1 MTQTAV
7 PAARF
12 VGGTI
17 VLEEVGEETAVP
29 TPFQWINGKWR
40 CPAVH
45 YREVQPWLKAQGI
58 RNRIP
63 RWQTLNLTL
72 HDDRSPHDYQLE
84 ALQAWRENGRWGSI
98 VLPTGAGK
106 TFVALRGVVE
116 TAVST
121 LIIVPTIDLLH
132 QWYARLE
139 TAFQQPIGVWYGL
152 EKEAHP
158 ITVTTYPSAWRH
170 AEELGNQFKLLIFD
184 EIHHLP
190 APNWHEIALMCAAP
204 FRMGLTATYPEEQS
218 SVVSRQSLVK
228 SQKQTPSPHHPITPS
243 PVHPFTRSQLLEELV
258 GPVVYTKT
266 VDELTGAQ
274 LADYRTERIRVDLMA
289 DERER
294 YDTAYG
300 VYTGYMREARLRE
313 RYGPNWWQELTRRS
327 AYEQEARRAK
337 VAELRLKEIV
347 HQAAAKLEIVN
358 RLLREHTTSP
368 TLIFTAHNRFAYVI
382 ARRFLIP
389 VITHQTKAA
398 ERKAILDGF
407 RGGTYRAIV
416 TSKVLNEGIDVP
428 EAKVAVVLGGSST
441 AREYVQRLGRIL
453 RKKGNLE
460 AILYEV
466 IARDTVDEGMAQRRR
481 SKSRNVYNVRK

>member
-1 MTQTAV
+1 MTQTES
-7 PAARF
+7 PSARF

-17 VLEEVGEETAVP
+17 VLEEVGAETAVP
-29 TPFQWINGKWR
+29 NPFQWINAKWR

-45 YREVQPWLKAQGI
+45 YREVQPWLKAQRI

-63 RWQTLNLTL
+63 RWRNLNLTL
-72 HDDRSPHDYQLE
+72 HDGRSPHDYQLE
-84 ALQAWRENGRWGSI
+84 SLKAWRENGRWGSI
-98 VLPTGAGK
+98 VLPTGSGK
-106 TFVALRGVVE
+106 TFVALQGVME

-152 EKEAHP
+152 EKEAQH
-158 ITVTTYPSAWRH
+158 ITVTTYPSAWKH

-204 FRMGLTATYPEEQS
+204 FRMGLTATYPEEESGIRYQQS
-218 SVVSRQSLVK
+218 AL
-228 SQKQTPSPHHPITPS
+228 SPDRTS
-243 PVHPFTRSQLLEELV
+243 LLEELV
-258 GPVVYTKT
+258 GPVVYKKT

-274 LADYRTERIRVDLMA
+274 LADYRTERIRVDLDE
-289 DERER
+289 DEREE

-313 RYGPNWWQELTRRS
+313 RFGPNWWQELTRLS

-347 HQAAAKLEIVN
+347 HQATAKLEIVDQ
-358 RLLREHTTSP
+358 LLREHTTSP
-368 TLIFTAHNRFAYVI
+368 MLIFTAHNRFAYAI

-389 VITHQTKAA
+389 AITHQTKAA

-407 RGGTYRAIV
+407 RGGVYRAIV

-453 RKKGNLE
+453 RKKGNIE
-460 AILYEV
+460 AVLYEV
-466 IARDTVDEGMAQRRR
+466 IARYTVDEGMSQRRR